1 MLRKLNA
8 LNVDW
13 PLDYTRLFT
22 RVRPVIV
29 EIGFGNGDYLI
40 HLAETRPEHNI
51 IGFEISSQSMAKA
64 EAKIEKRRLNSVR
77 PIHARAET
85 ALAHL
90 LTPESVDEF
99 HINYPD
105 PWFKKKH
112 SRRRLITRGT
122 VNLLTSRLVTGG
134 ALLLATDIAE
144 YAEMSH
150 EILSQTAG
158 LTNRFSRPW
167 ADDLPGRFRTKYEI
181 KGWREGRRGHY
192 FIYARNDKP
201 TAHPPVMKDLDMP
214 HLFLHSPLNAA
225 AVVERFEP
233 TLRQANGIHIA
244 LLQAYANPKRNTAMF
259 EVVVDEP
266 TIEQHTMIRLAPR
279 PTENEYIIQMTSL
292 GHARPTDG
300 MHRAVGVVGDY
311 AASLHENARILSR
324 ALRD

>member
-8 LNVDW
+8 LTVDW
-13 PLDYTRLFT
+13 PLDYARLFP
-22 RVRPVIV
+22 RVLPVIV
-29 EIGFGNGDYLI
+29 EIGFGNADYLI
-40 HLAETRPEHNI
+40 HLAETRTEHNI
-51 IGFEISSQSMAKA
+51 IGFEISSQSMDKA
-64 EAKIEKRRLNSVR
+64 ESKIERRGLNSVR

-112 SRRRLITRGT
+112 SRRRLITRRA
-122 VNLLTSRLVTGG
+122 VDLLTSRLVIGG

-167 ADDLPGRFRTKYEI
+167 ADDLPGRFRTKYEM

-192 FIYARNDKP
+192 FIYQRSEKP
-201 TAHPPVMKDLDMP
+201 TAHPPVIKDLDMP

-225 AVVERFEP
+225 AVVKRFEP
-233 TLRQANGIHIA
+233 TRRQVNGIHIA
-244 LLQAYANPKRNTAMF
+244 LLQAYANPKRDTALF
-259 EVVVDEP
+259 EAVVAEP

-279 PTENEYIIQMTSL
+279 HTENEYIIQMTSL

-300 MHRAVGVVGDY
+300 MHRAVGLVGDY
-311 AASLHENARILSR
+311 VASLHADARILSR
-324 ALRD
+324 SLRD

>member
-8 LNVDW
+8 LTVDW
-13 PLDYTRLFT
+13 PLNYDSLFP
-22 RVRPVIV
+22 RVLPVIV

-40 HLAETRPEHNI
+40 HLAETHPEHNI

-90 LTPESVDEF
+90 LRPESVHAF

-112 SRRRLITRGT
+112 SRRRLMTRGA
-122 VNLLTSRLVTGG
+122 VDLLTSRLVIGG
-134 ALLLATDIAE
+134 TLLLATDILE

-150 EILSQTAG
+150 EILSQTTG

-167 ADDLPGRFRTKYEI
+167 ADDLPGRFRTKYEM

-192 FIYARNDKP
+192 FIYTRNEKP
-201 TAHPPVMKDLDMP
+201 TAHPPVIKDLDMP
-214 HLFLHSPLNAA
+214 HLFLYSPLDAA
-225 AVVERFEP
+225 AVAERFEP
-233 TLRQANGIHIA
+233 TRRQSNGIHIA

-266 TIEQHTMIRLAPR
+266 TIEQHTMIRMAPR
-279 PTENEYIIQMTSL
+279 HTENEYIVQMTSL

-311 AASLHENARILSR
+311 VTGLHKNARILSR
-324 ALRD
+324 ALRG